1 MFQDKKRLYGICFSF
16 FVIALLVAF
25 AFGTSG
31 RNYFLAL
38 SLSVLAAVSASVLK
52 KRSAYAIE
60 KQQVAFLMAL
70 MAALAIMLYYLSG
83 LSLGFY
89 KVLILPSFYTKYVLC
104 YAVAIVAMELLRFL
118 LLAQQDTKAAYLSYF
133 ICLVLDVLILSGSN
147 SFSSFGL
154 FMHSVGTAVFP
165 ALTSNLLYHNI
176 SRKYGAEP
184 NILYKLLLVLYPYI
198 IPYAVQMPE
207 IMLSFAKT
215 LLPVLVLVLLHAMYT
230 PQKFVRSRKNIL
242 LQRASSAALLL
253 VMACLIMLISCQFRF
268 GLLVVGSESMSGQ
281 IDKGDAIVYEQ
292 YEGDFLQQ
300 GEVIVFVKDKTTII
314 HRIVDIQ
321 NIDGQIRYY
330 TKGDANESQDSG
342 YVTASQI
349 IGTVHL
355 KLKYIGYPTIWCR
368 SLFS

>member
-1 MFQDKKRLYGICFSF
+1 MFQDKKKLHRICFSF
-16 FVIALLVAF
+16 FVIALFVSF
-25 AFGTSG
+25 AIGTSG

-38 SLSVLAAVSASVLK
+38 ALSALAAVSAAVLK
-52 KRSAYAIE
+52 KRSTYAIE
-60 KQQVAFLMAL
+60 KRQVAFLMAL

-89 KVLILPSFYTKYVLC
+89 RVLILSSFYTRYVLC
-104 YAVAIVAMELLRFL
+104 YAVAIVAMELLRSL

-133 ICLVLDVLILSGSN
+133 ACLILDVFILSGSN
-147 SFSSFGL
+147 SFSSFSL
-154 FMHSVGTAVFP
+154 LMHSVGTAVFP
-165 ALTSNLLYHNI
+165 ALTSNLLYTYI
-176 SRKYGAEP
+176 SRKYGALP
-184 NILYKLLLVLYPYI
+184 NILYKLLLVLYPYL

-207 IMLSFAKT
+207 VMLSFAKT
-215 LLPVLVLVLLHAMYT
+215 LLPVLVLVLLHTMYT
-230 PQKFVRSRKNIL
+230 PRKFVRSRKNIL
-242 LQRASSAALLL
+242 LRHASSAALLL
-253 VMACLIMLISCQFRF
+253 VMVCLIMLISCQFRF
-268 GLLVVGSESMSGQ
+268 GLLVVGSESMTGQ
-281 IDKGDAIVYEQ
+281 IDKGDAIIYEQ
-292 YEGDFLQQ
+292 YEGDILQK
-300 GEVIVFVKDKTTII
+300 GEVIIFTKDKNPII
-314 HRIVDIQ
+314 HRIVDVQ